1 VNSLF
6 SVFDPVSSVVLVD
19 FNWFAMVLVLFF
31 LFPRFFFSSS
41 TLTVGHKNIISLL
54 SNEFGIAIGKV
65 YSPGLAFLLVRIFY
79 FILYSN
85 FLGLIPYIFTP
96 TRHLA
101 VTVSLTLP
109 LWVGYI
115 TFIILKNLN
124 SFLRHLVPRGTPY
137 VLIPFM
143 VIIEIIRISIRPLT
157 LSVRLAANIIA
168 GHILIV
174 LVRRPL
180 TSVRWIIFPL
190 ILISLGLLVTLEV
203 AVSIIQSYVFRTLIS
218 LYIIEVNSPNF

>member
-1 VNSLF
+1 MG
-6 SVFDPVSSVVLVD
+6 VSSVVLVD
-19 FNWFAMVLVLFF
+19 FNRFAMVLVLFF

-137 VLIPFM
+137 VLIPF
-143 VIIEIIRISIRPLT
+143 IEIIRISIRPLT

>member
-1 VNSLF
+1 MG
-6 SVFDPVSSVVLVD
+6 
-19 FNWFAMVLVLFF
+19 FAMVLVLFF

-101 VTVSLTLP
+101 VAVSLTLP

-115 TFIILKNLN
+115 T
-124 SFLRHLVPRGTPY
+124 
-137 VLIPFM
+137 FM

-180 TSVRWIIFPL
+180 TSVR
-190 ILISLGLLVTLEV
+190 
-203 AVSIIQSYVFRTLIS
+203 
-218 LYIIEVNSPNF
+218 

>member
-1 VNSLF
+1 MG
-6 SVFDPVSSVVLVD
+6 
-19 FNWFAMVLVLFF
+19 FAMVLVLFF

-41 TLTVGHKNIISLL
+41 TLTGGHKNIISVL

-124 SFLRHLVPRGTPY
+124 SFCPASSKYNCGPHINSARKKAPDLSKVNYFSVNLNLFRSSSYPRSGSVYNSILRV
-137 VLIPFM
+137 
-143 VIIEIIRISIRPLT
+143 
-157 LSVRLAANIIA
+157 
-168 GHILIV
+168 
-174 LVRRPL
+174 
-180 TSVRWIIFPL
+180 
-190 ILISLGLLVTLEV
+190 
-203 AVSIIQSYVFRTLIS
+203 
-218 LYIIEVNSPNF
+218 

>member
-6 SVFDPVSSVVLVD
+6 SVFDPVSSVALID
-19 FNWFAMVLVLFF
+19 FNWFAIILVLLF

-41 TLTVGHKNIISLL
+41 ILSIRHKNIISIL
-54 SNEFGIAIGKV
+54 SNEFKMAMGKV
-65 YSPGLAFLLVRIFY
+65 YSPGLTFLLVRIFY
-79 FILYSN
+79 FIVYSN

-109 LWVGYI
+109 LWFGYI
-115 TFIILKNLN
+115 TFIILKNFN

-137 VLIPFM
+137 ILMPFM
-143 VIIEIIRISIRPLT
+143 VIIEMIRISIRPLT

-168 GHILIV
+168 GHILMV
-174 LVRRPL
+174 LVRNPL
-180 TSVRWIIFPL
+180 ASVRWVIFPV
-190 ILISLGLLVTLEV
+190 ILISLTLLVTLEV
-203 AVSIIQSYVFRTLIS
+203 AVSVIQSYVFRTLMS